1 MLLLNGLRSWLL
13 ALVIVVVAGAALPA
27 AAGAAS
33 YGELTNFGSAGVG
46 AGQFTEEG
54 PATAAFGV
62 DPTDNT
68 VYVGDKPSNK
78 VFRIQ
83 KFSSTGT
90 LLGEAR
96 IESVPG
102 ESALEGVAIDSAEK
116 RFYALI
122 VQTRS
127 PEATFDPEFTAA
139 GALYAFSTEPTEE
152 AGKKVLLPASGT
164 AAGGVLA
171 GKSVLK
177 PASTVAGEALLEP
190 SGIAVDPKSHDIIL
204 AGTEDPT
211 GSEEPLTALERVS
224 KTGVLGARWV
234 DKESSRFF
242 GEEIGTS
249 PVVTPEGK
257 VYVVGG
263 AVNDEGE
270 QIDEIPAE
278 FASQGTPK
286 TLIKYDSGE
295 LELVSFPGIP
305 AALEGGGLSLAPDGT
320 LWVYAKI
327 LSPGEG
333 KHPGALSFSTSG
345 TPAVLGWTGG
355 QTLKLGTGKCVISFF
370 GHPMVAAGKE
380 NQLFMF
386 DSDSSAPKV
395 IKFGAGGEGCPTAKA
410 TTSLEAFVG
419 AVKEEPSDLIAPGS
433 EVKLSSTIAEANA
446 LKVKW
451 SFGDGSPEVVTSNQ
465 HQTPTTLHKYA
476 TEGEFKVT
484 ATIETDNLA
493 TPTMVLERT
502 LTVSKP
508 LPIAKFTASTPVLV
522 GQVDT
527 FDAKGSTGAEKAAIS
542 EYKWNFGDGSPAVVT
557 TTAATTHAFA
567 AEGHFTVTL
576 QVIDAHKLVSKVAS
590 AVITVNPVPVI
601 TPPPTTT
608 TGTTPPPGETG
619 VLPYKLSVPA
629 GSLTASKSGSLA
641 LKIDCAGQSSCT
653 GTATLKTASAV
664 SAGKHRKKSILTVA
678 SSSFKLLGGHIQAI
692 TLHLSAAARTL
703 LAHSGSRGLRVTVT
717 ILAHD
722 VSGAAHPM
730 TTQLTIHAAKTK
742 KHH

>member
-13 ALVIVVVAGAALPA
+13 ALVIVVVVAGAALSA
-27 AAGAAS
+27 AAGAAP

-102 ESALEGVAIDSAEK
+102 ESALEGVAVDPVEK

-152 AGKKVLLPASGT
+152 AGKKVLLPAVP
-164 AAGGVLA
+164 GGVLA

-270 QIDEIPAE
+270 QIDEIPAN
-278 FASQGTPK
+278 FASEGTPK
-286 TLIKYDSGE
+286 TFIKYDSGE

-380 NQLFMF
+380 DQLFMF

-395 IKFGAGGEGCPTAKA
+395 IKFGPGGEGCPTAKA
-410 TTSLEAFVG
+410 TTPLEAFVG

-446 LKVKW
+446 LTVEW
-451 SFGDGSPEVVTSNQ
+451 NFGDGSPVVVTSDQ
-465 HQTPTTLHKYA
+465 HQTPTTLHKYT
-476 TEGEFKVT
+476 TEGPFKVT
-484 ATIETDNLA
+484 ATIQTDNRA
-493 TPTMVLERT
+493 SPTIVLERT

-522 GQVDT
+522 GQVDA
-527 FDAKGSTGAEKAAIS
+527 FDAKGSSGVEKAAIS

-557 TTAATTHAFA
+557 TTPSTTHTFA
-567 AEGHFTVTL
+567 TEGEFKVTL
-576 QVIDAHKLVSKVAS
+576 QVVDAHKLTSNVAS
-590 AVITVNPVPVI
+590 AGIKVNPVPVI

-608 TGTTPPPGETG
+608 TGTTAPPGETG

-629 GSLTASKSGSLA
+629 GSLTASKSGALA

-664 SAGKHRKKSILTVA
+664 SAGKHKKKTILTLA
-678 SSSFKLLGGHIQAI
+678 SGSFKVLGGHLQAI

-703 LAHSGSRGLRVTVT
+703 LAHSGTRGLRVTVT

-722 VSGAAHPM
+722 AAGVAHPM
-730 TTQLTIHAAKTK
+730 TAQLTIHAAKVK